1 MSVVLSLSNAERTE
15 IARGALLP
23 AVDGATQLECVVVRA
38 DLFERFRYLFDD
50 SPEAGNAE
58 LAAAI
63 ATVEP
68 DDWKSP
74 EEWRGQTP

>member
-23 AVDGATQLECVVVRA
+23 AVDGVSQLACIVVRA
-38 DLFERFRYLFDD
+38 DWFERFRDLFDA

-58 LAAAI
+58 LVAAI
-63 ATVEP
+63 ATFEP

-74 EEWRGQTP
+74 DEWRGQTP